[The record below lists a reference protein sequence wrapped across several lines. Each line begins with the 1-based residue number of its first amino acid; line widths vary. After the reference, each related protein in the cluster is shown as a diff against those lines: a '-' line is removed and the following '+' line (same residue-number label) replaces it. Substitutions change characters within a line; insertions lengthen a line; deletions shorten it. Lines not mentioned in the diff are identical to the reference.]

1 MKKLFLVLT
10 CGLIVTGSFEGLS
23 QDSWNNVL
31 KKGEGTLGVIYYQQ
45 PGLIQKDN
53 KGELSGLCISI
64 LNDFV
69 DFVHTK
75 YDKKIT
81 IKYIY
86 EEPVFSSFLE
96 KIKTTPHIMGIGNIT
111 ITSERKKFIQFT
123 ESYLANSVILL
134 SHKNA
139 PDITALDQCAE
150 KFKDYTALVIGQSTH
165 ELYMASIKKKYYPN
179 LTIKTISSGLEVMD
193 EMAKDP
199 KSFGIIDL
207 TEYIYAVRS
216 KLPLKRHAVK
226 INEKNEELGFAMQ
239 LSNDWQ
245 IPWKEFLTPEYKQ
258 SVKYRKHIVNNLGS
272 SFLAL
277 VEMQ

>member
-1 MKKLFLVLT
+1 MKKSLLILT
-10 CGLIVTGSFEGLS
+10 CAFILTSSVECLS
-23 QDSWNNVL
+23 QNSWGDVV
-31 KKGEGTLGVIYYQQ
+31 KKGEGTLGIIYYQQ

-53 KGELSGLCISI
+53 AGELSGLCIAI
-64 LNDFV
+64 LNDFA
-69 DFVHTK
+69 DFVHKK
-75 YDKKIT
+75 YGKNIT
-81 IKYIY
+81 IKYVY

-96 KIKTTPHIMGIGNIT
+96 KIKTTPNILGIGNIT
-111 ITSERKKFIQFT
+111 ITPERKTFLQFT
-123 ESYLANSVILL
+123 ESYLANPVILL
-134 SHKNA
+134 SHKSA

-165 ELYMASIKKKYYPN
+165 EVYMTSIKKKYYPT
-179 LTIKTISSGLEVMD
+179 LAIKKINSGLEVMD
-193 EMAKDP
+193 EMAKSS
-199 KSFGIIDL
+199 KTFGIIDL

-226 INEKNEELGFAMQ
+226 ITEKNEELGFAMQ
-239 LSNDWQ
+239 LNNDWQ

-277 VEMQ
+277 VEM